1 MKIFFVGSP
10 QLAEGYKIAGVHPIA
25 VTSDDEFLRAL
36 EGLLSN
42 EEAGIVLMDGDY
54 VSAVGEKIERLKT
67 RSKLPVYL
75 EVPGK
80 KSGTTVDLKSMIS
93 RIMGVKV

>member
-1 MKIFFVGSP
+1 M
-10 QLAEGYKIAGVHPIA
+10 AEGYKIAGVDPIA
-25 VTSDDEFLRAL
+25 VSTGDEFLRAL
-36 EGLLSN
+36 ESLSSN

-67 RSKLPVYL
+67 RSKLPVFL
-75 EVPGK
+75 EVPGR
-80 KSGTTVDLKSMIS
+80 KSGTTVDLKAVIS